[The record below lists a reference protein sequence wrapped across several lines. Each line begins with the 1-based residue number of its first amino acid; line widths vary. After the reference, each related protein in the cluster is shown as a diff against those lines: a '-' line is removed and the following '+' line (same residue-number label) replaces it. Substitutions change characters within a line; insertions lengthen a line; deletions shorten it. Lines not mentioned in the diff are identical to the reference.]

1 MPKWT
6 QLRTT
11 EYGGGKEY
19 NFILSNGDKTK
30 QPASEGYSFTDLF
43 KLPLE
48 FARVE
53 KYTMHDSGTRTY
65 TSLAGA
71 AALLSATS
79 CGHTSAESRAE
90 LGL

>member
-48 FARVE
+48 FARVDVHYLE
-53 KYTMHDSGTRTY
+53 GGYITGFKFFK
-65 TSLAGA
+65 
-71 AALLSATS
+71 
-79 CGHTSAESRAE
+79 
-90 LGL
+90 